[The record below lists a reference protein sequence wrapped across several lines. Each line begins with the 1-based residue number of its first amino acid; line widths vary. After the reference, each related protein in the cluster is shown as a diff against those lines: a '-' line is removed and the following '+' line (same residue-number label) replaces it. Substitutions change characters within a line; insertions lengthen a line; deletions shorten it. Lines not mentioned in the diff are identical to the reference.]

1 MSATPYG
8 TDPSGAAP
16 TRSLPTGMAVAALV
30 LGILGLLTSAFLLGG
45 LLGLV
50 AVILGVIALSKIK
63 RGEAGGRGMAIGGI
77 ITGILAMLV
86 TILIV
91 ATVGAFFANNKDDID
106 SLTECLNRANNNQTE
121 VQACQDEF
129 ERRVNP

>member
-16 TRSLPTGMAVAALV
+16 TRSLPTGMAVASLV

-63 RGEAGGRGMAIGGI
+63 RGEAGGRGMAVGGI

-121 VQACQDEF
+121 IQACQDEF